1 MQWKDVQN
9 LCKLI
14 EICNLKRKSSS
25 SHVPRGEAKASKI
38 KGFPKE
44 AKFVTLKK
52 KLDQFGLRKKCQC
65 HDKCHFRF

>member
-25 SHVPRGEAKASKI
+25 SHVPRWEAKASEI
-38 KGFPKE
+38 KALPEE
-44 AKFVTLKK
+44 AKFVTLKL
-52 KLDQFGLRKKCQC
+52 KLDQFG
-65 HDKCHFRF
+65 H

>member
-25 SHVPRGEAKASKI
+25 SHVPRCEAKASEI
-38 KGFPKE
+38 KGFPE
-44 AKFVTLKK
+44 AAKFVTFKK
-52 KLDQFGLRKKCQC
+52 KLDQFGPK
-65 HDKCHFRF
+65 